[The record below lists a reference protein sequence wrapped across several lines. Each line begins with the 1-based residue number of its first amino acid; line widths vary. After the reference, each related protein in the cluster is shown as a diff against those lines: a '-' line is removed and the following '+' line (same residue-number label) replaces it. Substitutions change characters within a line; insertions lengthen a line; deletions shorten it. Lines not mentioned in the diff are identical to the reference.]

1 MPLSLESM
9 LIKNFLN
16 SRTQNILYFVVCVYI
31 QRHPNNLTKPVEA
44 IKRDPLIN
52 NDVTVWVLMVLSR
65 VILTEDSFG
74 GKE

>member
-1 MPLSLESM
+1 MPLS
-9 LIKNFLN
+9 
-16 SRTQNILYFVVCVYI
+16 
-31 QRHPNNLTKPVEA
+31 LTKPVEA

-65 VILTEDSFG
+65 VISTEDALG

>member
-16 SRTQNILYFVVCVYI
+16 SRTQNILYFVACVYI
-31 QRHPNNLTKPVEA
+31 QRHHNNLTKPVEA

-52 NDVTVWVLMVLSR
+52 NDVTVWVLMALGR
-65 VILTEDSFG
+65 VILTEDTFG
-74 GKE
+74 GKD